1 MDTQV
6 PTVAAVSPI
15 FKAARNSDRSANEHW
30 WIASYSSLKTRGIQN
45 SGLPANADSSR
56 TPDIARDDQVME
68 ESAAVAADN
77 AVSQPSFSRQNP
89 GLHGFYRGPEP
100 GTFLHGLLEWCAETG
115 FANAAT
121 NAAQRRN
128 EITGACELRGWQQEV
143 DRLDDWLAGFVNTP
157 FHLPAL
163 PQQASVILNLCELDS
178 WQAELE
184 FLFAAHELHTAD
196 LDRLCQIYLLPAQAR
211 PALQASQLNGMIKG
225 FIDLVFLDKG
235 RYYVADWKSN
245 YLGAADAVAAVHLF
259 GAGDHAAGV
268 RAVVGFGQA
277 EAADP
282 LATRQLGQV
291 FLLLGFRAKVVDGQ
305 HHQRRLHAHHG
316 SVARVHAL
324 NFARHQAV
332 ADVVQARAAVL
343 LGDGGTQKAQL
354 AHFAEYG
361 HIGGLVQ
368 KGIGHAGQQAILAIG
383 AGGFLHLALVIGE
396 LRAELKGVF
405 PAEGVFGGGHGG
417 CLRDKILKWIVR
429 AR

>member
-15 FKAARNSDRSANEHW
+15 FKAARNSERSANEHW

-163 PQQASVILNLCELDS
+163 PQQAPVILNLCELDS

-245 YLGAADAVAAVHLF
+245 YLGAADADYTAAAIETEVLNKRYDVQYAIYLLALHRLLSSRLTNYDYDVHVGGAVYFFLRGWQSPTQGLLVDKPPRAFMDALNQLF
-259 GAGDHAAGV
+259 LTGTLPA
-268 RAVVGFGQA
+268 
-277 EAADP
+277 
-282 LATRQLGQV
+282 QLGTDTTKQV
-291 FLLLGFRAKVVDGQ
+291 Q
-305 HHQRRLHAHHG
+305 H
-316 SVARVHAL
+316 V
-324 NFARHQAV
+324 
-332 ADVVQARAAVL
+332 
-343 LGDGGTQKAQL
+343 
-354 AHFAEYG
+354 
-361 HIGGLVQ
+361 
-368 KGIGHAGQQAILAIG
+368 
-383 AGGFLHLALVIGE
+383 
-396 LRAELKGVF
+396 
-405 PAEGVFGGGHGG
+405 
-417 CLRDKILKWIVR
+417 
-429 AR
+429 